1 MAIECPVCSSKEQTL
16 VLELKGL
23 PVAINA
29 QSSPVESSAVPK
41 GDISL
46 VVCNRCTHLF
56 NTGFD
61 ETLTSYDS
69 SYENSLHFS
78 SHFREHAKSLAKR
91 LVHDFDLS
99 DETVAEAGAGPG
111 HFLELLCQEGVKNAY
126 GFDPS
131 YDPNRLGAPSHNGV
145 TLSSNMFPGDGSIK
159 AKMAM
164 SQHVLEHLTSP
175 VELLSVLK
183 RATQETENSVVY
195 SEVPNGDLMIDRCA
209 LWDLIYEHI
218 SFFTKKSLTT
228 ALGFSGLSVHSTG
241 ADFGDQ
247 FLWAISK
254 PGNTQ
259 SVPVIDDSTKSAIA
273 RAVKFGEKAREQIE
287 AAKVELQQYQNQG
300 PVVLWGAGSKGMTYL
315 NLIATNQQISAVVDV
330 NPRKTGFGVPGTNYV
345 ISTPES
351 LIPLKPK
358 TVLIANPVYKT
369 EIEAMLKSHGVACNV
384 TPLWA

>member
-1 MAIECPVCSSKEQTL
+1 M
-16 VLELKGL
+16 LELKGL

-29 QSSPVESSAVPK
+29 QSSPKESGAVPK
-41 GDISL
+41 GDMQL

-61 ETLTSYDS
+61 EKLTSYDS

-78 SHFREHAKSLAKR
+78 SHFRDHAKALAER
-91 LVHDFDLS
+91 LVKDFNLTGA
-99 DETVAEAGAGPG
+99 TVAEAGAGPG
-111 HFLELLCQEGVKNAY
+111 HFLELLCKAGVKDAY

-131 YDPNRLGAPSHNGV
+131 YDPDRLDSPSHNGV
-145 TLSSNMFPGDGSIK
+145 KLSSELFPSDGSIK

-164 SQHVLEHLTSP
+164 TQHVLEHLTSP
-175 VELLSVLK
+175 VELLAILK
-183 RATQETENSVVY
+183 RATQEKENAIVY
-195 SEVPNGDLMIDRCA
+195 SEVPNGDLMIERCA
-209 LWDLIYEHI
+209 LWDLIYEHV

-228 ALGFSGLSVHSTG
+228 ALGLADLSVESTG

-254 PGNTQ
+254 PTETKLN
-259 SVPVIDDSTKSAIA
+259 PVVNESTEAGIA
-273 RAVKFGEKAREQIE
+273 RAVKFGKKARQQIDTAKEDLEQYRKE
-287 AAKVELQQYQNQG
+287 G

-315 NLIATNQQISAVVDV
+315 NLIADAQQISAVVDV
-330 NPRKTGFGVPGTNYV
+330 NPRKTNYGVPGTDYV
-345 ISTPES
+345 ITTPGS
-351 LIPLKPK
+351 LVSLKPK

-369 EIEAMLKSHGVACNV
+369 EIEEILKTHDVVSNV